1 VANTIKALVKIMCKE
16 NNINYVKQDYKVL
29 FSSETILTKQNDV
42 RFTSGSKKNLSFYG
56 KTYLNKKGNVIENIF
71 VKDDVIQLEP
81 KDTDLIIISGGVDNS
96 TVVELDQE
104 LLYFYVAPGHLLQ
117 FQNAKL
123 WKSL

>member
-1 VANTIKALVKIMCKE
+1 MCKE
-16 NNINYVKQDYKVL
+16 NNINYIKQDYKVL

-81 KDTDLIIISGGVDNS
+81 KETDLIIISGGVDNS
-96 TVVELDQE
+96 TVVDLDQE
-104 LLYFYVAPGHLLQ
+104 LLYFYVAPSHLLQ

-123 WKSL
+123 WQNL